1 MTFRFIFINFIYNKK
16 VQIYIIKHLLFFKK
30 INFIN
35 HLCFV
40 NNNFFFHFL
49 LFYLYFNRVLAFV
62 ADDHHRLYGVFHE
75 ATIVA
80 AVSVFEQ
87 ISGLINACWKQ
98 FFMYKDL
105 IIDSV
110 NKYIIAYRDKND
122 VLDKKNK
129 EKLKSVPNPSFTN
142 YYKSIKFVFI
152 EAMKTTI
159 KTIFAFDTCFVFR
172 FEKLPSFLIYN
183 PVNNEIEF
191 SFVVHASS

>member
-1 MTFRFIFINFIYNKK
+1 
-16 VQIYIIKHLLFFKK
+16 
-30 INFIN
+30 
-35 HLCFV
+35 
-40 NNNFFFHFL
+40 
-49 LFYLYFNRVLAFV
+49 
-62 ADDHHRLYGVFHE
+62 
-75 ATIVA
+75 
-80 AVSVFEQ
+80 
-87 ISGLINACWKQ
+87 
-98 FFMYKDL
+98 MYKDL

-191 SFVVHASS
+191 SFVVHASSWQSYDENVYVDNLDKFLIYGSYYSLDQKFNYYPFINLHLAVHTVKSAQNE